1 MVGPNDHVIIV
12 NGFAPDKD
20 GPARLEW
27 ERAEMPREESSEYSD
42 QEVGIIAPNSTLYF
56 SSTKKLQYQGIF
68 CPSLGAEFRPH
79 SQSKIATLFPN
90 TMSVF
95 PQ

>member
-1 MVGPNDHVIIV
+1 MTKTALSVARNCGMVGPNDHVIIV

-42 QEVGIIAPNSTLYF
+42 QEVGIIAPDNGLF
-56 SSTKKLQYQGIF
+56 FINKKVI
-68 CPSLGAEFRPH
+68 
-79 SQSKIATLFPN
+79 I
-90 TMSVF
+90 VF
-95 PQ
+95 

>member
-42 QEVGIIAPNSTLYF
+42 QEVGITWVKFSGLFLNSGF
-56 SSTKKLQYQGIF
+56 QN
-68 CPSLGAEFRPH
+68 AE
-79 SQSKIATLFPN
+79 LEEL
-90 TMSVF
+90 
-95 PQ
+95 

>member
-1 MVGPNDHVIIV
+1 MTKTAVSVARNCGMVGPNDHVIIV

-42 QEVGIIAPNSTLYF
+42 QEVGITWV
-56 SSTKKLQYQGIF
+56 KV
-68 CPSLGAEFRPH
+68 FRILRPTFH
-79 SQSKIATLFPN
+79 SKSASKC
-90 TMSVF
+90 
-95 PQ
+95 